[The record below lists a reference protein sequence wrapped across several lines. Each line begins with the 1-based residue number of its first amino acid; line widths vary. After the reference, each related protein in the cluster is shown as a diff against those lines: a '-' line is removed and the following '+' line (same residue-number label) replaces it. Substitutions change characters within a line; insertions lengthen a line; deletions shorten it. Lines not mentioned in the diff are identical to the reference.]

1 MSYYLIEIKK
11 LLVELET
18 SQNRNQIIE
27 KLNNYIKLLEE
38 DSKSFSFTIR
48 KEDE

>member
-38 DSKSFSFTIR
+38 DSKSLSFTIR

>member
-27 KLNNYIKLLEE
+27 KLNVYIKLLEE